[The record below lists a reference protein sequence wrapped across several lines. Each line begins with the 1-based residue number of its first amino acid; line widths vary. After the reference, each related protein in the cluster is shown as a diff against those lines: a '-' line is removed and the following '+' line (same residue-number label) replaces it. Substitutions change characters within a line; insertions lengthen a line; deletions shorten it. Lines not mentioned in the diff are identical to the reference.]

1 MAKFVSVLP
10 DEVIAEFES
19 VGNNTEQ
26 IFGAMTE
33 AGAKVVE
40 AKVKASVPVASM
52 ASHVKLSK
60 TYKTP
65 SDDGINTKVYISG
78 YIPFKGNRTTFSRR
92 GKSGGS
98 VYTTTKGIPVAFLA
112 NVFEYGRSFF
122 DFPKKPFFR
131 KAFDG
136 GDIEKAMLDAQK
148 TASGGLL
155 ENE

>member
-1 MAKFVSVLP
+1 MAKFISVLP

-40 AKVKASVPVASM
+40 GKIKASVPVSEM
-52 ASHVKLSK
+52 SQHVRISR

-65 SDDGINTKVYISG
+65 SDDGINTKVYLSG
-78 YIPFKGNRTTFSRR
+78 YLPFKGNRTTFSRR

-98 VYTTTKGIPVAFLA
+98 VYSTNKGIPVAFIA
-112 NVFEYGRSFF
+112 NIFEYGRSHLP
-122 DFPKKPFFR
+122 FPKRPFLR
-131 KAFDG
+131 KAFSG
-136 GDIEKAMLDAQK
+136 GDIEKAMLEAQK

-155 ENE
+155 TDE